1 MHEVFDSA
9 VLDTLFNRHGVHNV
23 CSDEASSSCVI
34 RGEME
39 GVIRSIKKYQE
50 VSSIKNYHEVS

>member
-1 MHEVFDSA
+1 MHEVFDPA

-50 VSSIKNYHEVS
+50 VS